1 MNSKIETFS
10 NNLYFFLKEREND
23 VALYFS
29 VSNTLNEARK
39 NDEIML
45 FEKKNL
51 EKVKKE
57 IGKIQKDKKIK
68 DTKGLKSRLKQ
79 FKSEIGELVD
89 YDGTFLSSKIPIINP
104 KLSPKGTTDQEVVAT
119 RQTNNPI
126 TRGYRVYWGESVES
140 EDDVI
145 NEIDMEGA
153 FGYEETKDMDGKNTF
168 NFLKNKMG
176 LEPEDAKD
184 RTEKFGKD
192 IKDKREKRTPKQIK
206 SKENFIGTFNLFE
219 KRKITEKKNEE
230 ARKLIE
236 DILVSK
242 KKSDGDVSKKESKV
256 SKTLVNNVKSL
267 KKLADKEGIEL
278 GELIKMIKKGE

>member
-79 FKSEIGELVD
+79 FKGEIGELVD

-104 KLSPKGTTDQEVVAT
+104 KLAPKGTIDQEIAAAH
-119 RQTNNPI
+119 QTNNPVS
-126 TRGYRVYWGESVES
+126 RGYRVYWGESVDG
-140 EDDVI
+140 EDEVI
-145 NEIDMEGA
+145 NEIDMDGA
-153 FGYEETKDMDGKNTF
+153 FGYEETKDMDGKHTF
-168 NFLKNKMG
+168 KYLKDKMG

-192 IKDKREKRTPKQIK
+192 IRDKKEKKTPKKIK
-206 SKENFIGTFNLFE
+206 SKEDFIGTFNLFE
-219 KRKITEKKNEE
+219 KRKITEKRNEE

-242 KKSDGDVSKKESKV
+242 KKSDGDVSKKEAKV
-256 SKTLVNNVKSL
+256 SKTLVNNIKSL

>member
-68 DTKGLKSRLKQ
+68 SSKGLKSRLKQ

-89 YDGTFLSSKIPIINP
+89 YDGSFLSSKIPIINP
-104 KLSPKGTTDQEVVAT
+104 KLAPKGTTDQEVVAT
-119 RQTNNPI
+119 RQTNNPV
-126 TRGYRVYWGESVES
+126 TRGYRVFWGESTDN

-145 NEIDMEGA
+145 NEVDMEGA
-153 FGYEETKDMDGKNTF
+153 FGYEETKDMDGEQTF
-168 NFLKNKMG
+168 KYLKSKMG

-192 IKDKREKRTPKQIK
+192 IKDKREKRTPKKIK
-206 SKENFIGTFNLFE
+206 SKEDFIGTFNLFE
-219 KRKITEKKNEE
+219 KQKITEKKNEE

-242 KKSDGDVSKKESKV
+242 KKNDGDVSKKETKI
-256 SKTLVNNVKSL
+256 SKTLVNNIKSL
-267 KKLADKEGIEL
+267 KKLADKEGIEV

>member
-1 MNSKIETFS
+1 MNSKIEAFS

-89 YDGTFLSSKIPIINP
+89 YDGTFLSSKIPII
-104 KLSPKGTTDQEVVAT
+104 STTDT
-119 RQTNNPI
+119 I
-126 TRGYRVYWGESVES
+126 
-140 EDDVI
+140 
-145 NEIDMEGA
+145 
-153 FGYEETKDMDGKNTF
+153 
-168 NFLKNKMG
+168 G
-176 LEPEDAKD
+176 L
-184 RTEKFGKD
+184 R
-192 IKDKREKRTPKQIK
+192 
-206 SKENFIGTFNLFE
+206 
-219 KRKITEKKNEE
+219 
-230 ARKLIE
+230 
-236 DILVSK
+236 
-242 KKSDGDVSKKESKV
+242 
-256 SKTLVNNVKSL
+256 
-267 KKLADKEGIEL
+267 KKLQYSVI
-278 GELIKMIKKGE
+278 LIAAS

>member
-145 NEIDMEGA
+145 SEIDMEGA

-168 NFLKNKMG
+168 NFLKKKLG

-192 IKDKREKRTPKQIK
+192 ITDKKEKRTPKKIK

-236 DILVSK
+236 DILVLK

-278 GELIKMIKKGE
+278 SELIKLIKKGE